1 MSRHRV
7 MRLSHVRSKLLAFA
21 FLPLM
26 AFVLGGCGGSNSSS
40 QQPPSL
46 DKAVDGV
53 VQNSMQ
59 STGVPGVT
67 VALAQNGA
75 VMYAQG
81 YGFSDLMTHQAT
93 QPNVIFEIGSIT
105 KQFTAAIIMK
115 LQEMA
120 LLHVDDS
127 MATYLPEYGFPSAIT
142 IRMLLTHTSGLAN
155 YTTFP
160 QFTDWSVT
168 GVSEATVLTTVAS
181 SPQIF
186 RRERNTSIPTAITLP
201 WAPSLKRSP
210 VSPTLQT
217 STNTSFNH

>member
-1 MSRHRV
+1 MFVVRPSDDEQLGLSPRSSGVSRCRATV
-7 MRLSHVRSKLLAFA
+7 SMRLSHVRSKLLAFA

-26 AFVLGGCGGSNSSS
+26 ACVLGGCGGSNSSS
-40 QQPPSL
+40 QQPSSL

-81 YGFSDLMTHQAT
+81 YGFSDLMTHPAT

-105 KQFTAAIIMK
+105 KQFSAAIIMK

-120 LLHVDDS
+120 LLHV
-127 MATYLPEYGFPSAIT
+127 EQQRGC
-142 IRMLLTHTSGLAN
+142 
-155 YTTFP
+155 
-160 QFTDWSVT
+160 
-168 GVSEATVLTTVAS
+168 
-181 SPQIF
+181 
-186 RRERNTSIPTAITLP
+186 
-201 WAPSLKRSP
+201 LKG
-210 VSPTLQT
+210 
-217 STNTSFNH
+217 